1 MRAGTEANVWRPG
14 SAEEPEPELDEPEP
28 EPEPTRSYREGAA
41 GSKSSGIGMSDDL
54 AARLDGLDAV
64 LAAREWEVYERDKD
78 FDSAQKASDG
88 SRESRRE
95 KMDGGGHAHDMDG
108 SYTAADLMD
117 TSPVSSPSSIPSPP
131 KQESLASSAGV
142 GLSPFTM
149 PVGSV
154 GTPRRFDDPSLIPAA
169 AMSGEAEGSDEP
181 GTPPHVAVG
190 RLRPKH
196 VAHIA
201 ASPLAA
207 E

>member
-1 MRAGTEANVWRPG
+1 M
-14 SAEEPEPELDEPEP
+14 
-28 EPEPTRSYREGAA
+28 
-41 GSKSSGIGMSDDL
+41 
-54 AARLDGLDAV
+54 

-78 FDSAQKASDG
+78 FDLAQKLSDG
-88 SRESRRE
+88 SRQARQE
-95 KMDGGGHAHDMDG
+95 KMNGGGGGHAGDMDG

-131 KQESLASSAGV
+131 KQESLASSAG
-142 GLSPFTM
+142 LSPFTM
-149 PVGSV
+149 PRGSIPDLSDTGGPV

-169 AMSGEAEGSDEP
+169 AMSGEDMSNPGSDEP
-181 GTPPHVAVG
+181 STPPHVAVG